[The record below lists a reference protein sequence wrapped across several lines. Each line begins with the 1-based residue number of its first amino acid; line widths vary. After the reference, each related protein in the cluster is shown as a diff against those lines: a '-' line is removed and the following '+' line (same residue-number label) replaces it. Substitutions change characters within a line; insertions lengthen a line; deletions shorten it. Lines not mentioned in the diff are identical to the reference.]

1 MSGVELVR
9 SVCKEKRVPI
19 ARLERELGFSNGY
32 LNMKLKKIPYDRA
45 VQIAKYLDIDV
56 NLILGVESTPTPE
69 NTEGKK
75 AYYLDPET
83 AEMAQELFEN
93 PDMRILFDAARDIT
107 PDQLKAVGNMVE
119 SMRKKEGGD
128 YDEPC

>member
-1 MSGVELVR
+1 
-9 SVCKEKRVPI
+9 
-19 ARLERELGFSNGY
+19 
-32 LNMKLKKIPYDRA
+32 MKLKKIPYDRA

-56 NLILGVESTPTPE
+56 NLILGVEPTPTPE

-107 PDQLKAVGNMVE
+107 PDQLKAIGNMVE

>member
-1 MSGVELVR
+1 
-9 SVCKEKRVPI
+9 
-19 ARLERELGFSNGY
+19 
-32 LNMKLKKIPYDRA
+32 MKLKKIPYDRA